1 MPMFSSAR
9 TSSSNDEEVQ
19 RLKEVIIEQEAL
31 LARVVVQQEAVLAAQ
46 KRKAEVMGIDA
57 DEFEDDITE
66 PEEVLSAGLA
76 AHLEAAGASSLKS
89 GVNQGVGGA
98 VDRWRHGDQV
108 IEAGDPVAV
117 LGRRGD
123 RRVDEADGQAVDS
136 VDQAIDADG
145 GDSLPDARITHDRCR
160 ADPDAVVVHGE
171 TGSGPSV
178 GFVADD
184 HGGQLVSVSVHGRSV
199 ARRSLV
205 VRTSVLARVSRHG
218 CPGHLR

>member
-1 MPMFSSAR
+1 MSPCTNSGA
-9 TSSSNDEEVQ
+9 
-19 RLKEVIIEQEAL
+19 A
-31 LARVVVQQEAVLAAQ
+31 AVD
-46 KRKAEVMGIDA
+46 K
-57 DEFEDDITE
+57 
-66 PEEVLSAGLA
+66 
-76 AHLEAAGASSLKS
+76 AAGASSLKS
-89 GVNQGVGGA
+89 GVDQGVGGA
-98 VDRWRHGDQV
+98 VDRWRHRDQV
-108 IEAGDPVAV
+108 IEAGDPVVV

-218 CPGHLR
+218 CAGHLR